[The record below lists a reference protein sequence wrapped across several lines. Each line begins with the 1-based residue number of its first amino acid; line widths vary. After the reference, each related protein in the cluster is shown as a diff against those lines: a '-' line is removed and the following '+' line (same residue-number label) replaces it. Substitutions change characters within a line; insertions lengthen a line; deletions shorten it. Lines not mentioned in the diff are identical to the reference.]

1 MSIKGNGDQSVYQF
15 MNNIKINTR
24 LSYWAETKA
33 IIDGVE
39 TYIYGSNTLENI
51 LVNPGEV
58 VSIPRAQ
65 TSEYY
70 VEYEDFL
77 RIGKF
82 DINSE
87 YNEYNNDFYKI
98 NKVGNIFKITQ

>member
-1 MSIKGNGDQSVYQF
+1 MSSPEYQF
-15 MNNIKINTR
+15 NNESSIPTR
-24 LSYWAETKA
+24 LSYWVPSKV
-33 IIDGVE
+33 IINGVE

-70 VEYEDFL
+70 VEYTDYL

-82 DINSE
+82 DINSG
-87 YNEYNNDFYKI
+87 YTLYNNDAYM
-98 NKVGNIFKITQ
+98 VTRQGNVFKITE